1 MHAQMS
7 ILIYIIS
14 GECCINILK
23 YKVEVVTSFFASSW
37 DIIFKLDKKN
47 NFKRNL
53 YPNITN
59 CT

>member
-1 MHAQMS
+1 MS

-37 DIIFKLDKKN
+37 DIIFELDKKN